1 MVSGGRC
8 RRPGRAVGGQ
18 AEALARVRRG
28 GRGIDAVFQSL
39 RLLLIGLE
47 GEGVLLGHLGG
58 RRWRG
63 GEAGSK
69 KAMGLRLAP
78 LGAAVRLLVLLLPPE
93 TAEAL
98 HEELWPRGGGR

>member
-1 MVSGGRC
+1 MSGGRC
-8 RRPGRAVGGQ
+8 QRPGRAVGGR
-18 AEALARVRRG
+18 AEPLARVRRG

-63 GEAGSK
+63 GEAGSWEGNH
-69 KAMGLRLAP
+69 MELLEV
-78 LGAAVRLLVLLLPPE
+78 LGVGCVGAGGGDRARLLHFQEPKSQG
-93 TAEAL
+93 
-98 HEELWPRGGGR
+98 EE

>member
-63 GEAGSK
+63 GEAGSWGGNHTELLEVLGVRVRGEQSELLHFQEPRSQE
-69 KAMGLRLAP
+69 ARVRRLN
-78 LGAAVRLLVLLLPPE
+78 
-93 TAEAL
+93 
-98 HEELWPRGGGR
+98 